1 MFYELSREEREA
13 LILLVSA
20 AFSLPSSHF
29 PSCLPLQ
36 GKETISNHFYSAAH
50 LDFTASV
57 L

>member
-29 PSCLPLQ
+29 PSWLPLQ